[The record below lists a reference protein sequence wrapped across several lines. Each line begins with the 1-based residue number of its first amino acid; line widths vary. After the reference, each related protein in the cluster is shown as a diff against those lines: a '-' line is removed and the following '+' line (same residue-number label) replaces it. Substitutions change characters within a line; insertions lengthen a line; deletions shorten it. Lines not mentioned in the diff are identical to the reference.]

1 MKKILNENY
10 VQFNLLNLRLSCYM
24 KKTLNILVI
33 CVLVMLTSCAEKT
46 QTKNIE
52 IPKSDYRADF
62 NQFFASNRNSIIT
75 DKINEIRVD
84 SLQWL
89 ETLYKNV
96 NYSTLWVSDSI
107 TLNKDG
113 SKLLEALSDAKSYGL
128 DTRLYPINELREIH
142 KEIEGIADKKSR
154 YALLSRLEVLLSYE
168 YMRFGRHLNYGV
180 LDSLNEVSILPRKKF
195 NINLPKYLQ
204 IAYEKDSLMEKLI
217 DFQPKQPEYRNLQKG
232 LAKYLE
238 HASLSTETVA
248 VVNFRQ
254 DSVKSIVQAKKALVL
269 HNYLSEEH
277 KDSLYASAIEN
288 FQLDHGLKSDGL
300 IGTNTA
306 KALSVSP
313 YEYYQQIK
321 ASLER
326 WRWKENWPTDYLFV
340 NIPSYQLRVVNDNK
354 LSKKFNV
361 VVGSVKNQTPEIIDS
376 LQYIIA
382 YPYWN
387 VPKTISV
394 REILVKAKRD
404 STYLIRN
411 NFEVIGKDRKKIDP
425 TTVDWGEVNKA
436 NFNYSFRQQGGGI
449 NALGYVKFIFPNKDA
464 IYLHDT
470 PSKSYFNR
478 EIRAYSHG
486 CVRVQNA
493 LDLADYL
500 LEKDQNRY
508 TMDTVNTYIKK
519 RKEKWMPMKKNVPV
533 FLYYV
538 SVEADSSGK
547 ITFFKDVYGEDK
559 KLIRSMAINNI

>member
-1 MKKILNENY
+1 MKKIINENY
-10 VQFNLLNLRLSCYM
+10 VQFNLLNLRLSSYM

-33 CVLVMLTSCAEKT
+33 FVLVMLTSCAEKT

-52 IPKSDYRADF
+52 IPKTDYRADF
-62 NQFFASNRNSIIT
+62 NQFFASNRNSIIK
-75 DKINEIRVD
+75 DEINEIRVD

-96 NYSTLWVSDSI
+96 NYSTLWISDSI

-113 SKLLEALSDAKSYGL
+113 SKLLEALSDAKVYGL
-128 DTRLYPINELREIH
+128 DTRLYPINELRAIH

-195 NINLPKYLQ
+195 NINLPEYLQ
-204 IAYEKDSLMEKLI
+204 VAYEKDSLIEKLI

-238 HASLSTETVA
+238 HASLSTKTVA

-254 DSVKSIVQAKKALVL
+254 DSTKSVVQAKKALVL
-269 HNYLSEEH
+269 HNYLTEDH
-277 KDSLYASAIEN
+277 KDSLYESAIEK

-326 WRWKENWPTDYLFV
+326 WRWKENWPADYLFV
-340 NIPSYQLRVVNDNK
+340 NIPSYQLRVVNDYK
-354 LSKKFNV
+354 VSKKFNV

-404 STYLIRN
+404 STYLTRN
-411 NFEVIGKDRKKIDP
+411 NFEVISKDRKKIDP
-425 TTVDWGEVNKA
+425 TSVDWSEVNKA

-470 PSKSYFNR
+470 PSKSFFNR

-500 LEKDQNRY
+500 LEKDQNSY

-519 RKEKWMPMKKNVPV
+519 RIEKWMPMKKNVPV

-559 KLIRSMAINNI
+559 KLIRSMSINNI